1 MKGTTNAMSSPLRL
15 RTVLALLLVG
25 VPLASFAE
33 AAPSEPA
40 QKPLRV
46 CADPANL
53 PLSNERGEGFENAVA
68 AHVAKAMG
76 RRLET
81 TWWSQRRG
89 FFRHTLGANACDV
102 VLTVPVGLDAVRTTK
117 PYFRSTFAFVTRK
130 DENLGDL
137 RSFDD
142 PRLRSLR
149 IGVPLAGD
157 DGANP
162 APVHALAR
170 RGIRDNIRGF
180 PLYGELGRDVP
191 AIVDAVARG
200 ELDVGIAWG
209 PVVGAGAKRSPANS
223 ELVVVPVAERTDG
236 GVPVAFAMAMGVRK
250 KDAELAKELD
260 AVLARERGAIA
271 HLLEERG
278 VPLLPLDENEVTEG
292 DRDAR

>member
-1 MKGTTNAMSSPLRL
+1 MPCRLRL
-15 RTVLALLLVG
+15 RTLLALFFVG
-25 VPLASFAE
+25 VPLASLAE
-33 AAPSEPA
+33 AAPSDPP
-40 QKPLRV
+40 QKALRV

-68 AHVAKAMG
+68 ARLAKAMG
-76 RRLET
+76 RKLET

-89 FFRHTLGANACDV
+89 FFRHTLNAGTCDV
-102 VLTVPVGLDAVRTTK
+102 VISVPVGLDAVRTTK

-130 DENLGDL
+130 DKNLGDL

-170 RGIRDNIRGF
+170 RGIRDNLRGY

-209 PVVGAGAKRSPANS
+209 PVVGPGARRSPAKDD
-223 ELVVVPVAERTDG
+223 LVVVPVAERTDG
-236 GVPVAFAMAMGVRK
+236 GIPVTFAMAMGVRK
-250 KDAELAKELD
+250 KDAELAKELED
-260 AVLARERGAIA
+260 ALARERGAMT

-278 VPLLPLDENEVTEG
+278 VPLLPTDGNDTNAG
-292 DRDAR
+292 GHDAR